1 MAKLNMRHSFK
12 LDDQIHTAWLGRRAD
27 RYLLDVDGIGHVVA
41 IEPDGCGGHRL
52 IVDDVATDALIAVDG
67 NTVHVHLD
75 GRQRE
80 LRYLEPVELHAGDH
94 GASADDVATAPMPG
108 VVVAVHAAPGARV
121 ARGDTLMVIESMKL
135 ETAIKAWRDG
145 TVETIHVPEGR
156 TFERSAALV
165 TFAPETKS

>member
-1 MAKLNMRHSFK
+1 MRHSFK
-12 LDDQIHTAWLGRRAD
+12 LNDDTHTLWLSRDGGN
-27 RYLLDVDGIGHVVA
+27 YTLDVGGKHIVA
-41 IEPDGCGGHRL
+41 TAPDGAGGQRL
-52 IVDDVATDALIAVDG
+52 TIDGATTDTLIAIDG
-67 NTVHVHLD
+67 NTLHVHLD
-75 GRQRE
+75 GQHWE
-80 LRYLEPVELHAGDH
+80 LTYLEPIDLYAGDH
-94 GASADDVATAPMPG
+94 GASAEDTAVAPMPG
-108 VVVAVHAAPGARV
+108 VVIAVHVTPGAQV